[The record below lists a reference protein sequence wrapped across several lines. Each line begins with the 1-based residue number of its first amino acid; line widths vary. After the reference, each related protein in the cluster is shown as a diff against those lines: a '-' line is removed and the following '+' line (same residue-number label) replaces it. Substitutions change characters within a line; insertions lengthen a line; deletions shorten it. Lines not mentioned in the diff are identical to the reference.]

1 MRLWAW
7 EHFARI
13 VGLAL
18 VILGADVDVAAA
30 QRPPGADR
38 IIDLALELKAPALA
52 SLRASADAEVPGR
65 LSIGSGRRAANVLVR
80 LKGQQGSKR
89 SIDDKPAL
97 KISALGGATV
107 LGAVN
112 LTLNNM
118 VQDPTM
124 LHEAIGYRVY
134 AAAGVT
140 VPDTAYVRLSIN
152 GKPRGLYLLVDTI
165 DRRFLA
171 RRFGNGAGILYE
183 GAYGTDLRTAAAR
196 RFELD
201 EGSDPNRA
209 RLMRL
214 IRAVAEPGDGVFFG
228 PTALVDTPSFLRMM
242 AVQVLIADWD
252 NYYKA
257 NNYRIYWNPSAGRWF
272 FIPTGIDQ
280 TFSATRPVTAFGARG
295 VLFVKCLQSKRC
307 MNEYT
312 AALHAVADQ
321 FEQLNLTAEMDRL
334 LSVIGEAS
342 ASDPKKPYSA
352 ATMQA
357 ARSAMRQF
365 IANRPAIV
373 RKDLT
378 ARRPEVIARR
388 TASVPA
394 QSRQFR

>member
-1 MRLWAW
+1 MRPWAR
-7 EHFARI
+7 ESFARS
-13 VGLAL
+13 VGLCLAI
-18 VILGADVDVAAA
+18 VVAGVGFAAA
-30 QRPPGADR
+30 QRPQGADR
-38 IIDLALELKAPALA
+38 SRHTGIIDFALELKAPSLA
-52 SLRASADAEVPGR
+52 ALRASADAEVPGR
-65 LSIGSGRRAANVLVR
+65 LSTGGGRKAANVLVR

-97 KISALGGATV
+97 KITVLGGATV

-134 AAAGVT
+134 ATAGVM
-140 VPDTAYVRLSIN
+140 VPDTRFARLSIN
-152 GKPRGLYLLVDTI
+152 GQARGLYLLVDTI

-171 RRFGNGAGILYE
+171 RRFGNGTGILYE
-183 GAYGTDLRTAAAR
+183 GAYGTDLSPAAAR

-201 EGSDPNRA
+201 EGRDPNRA
-209 RLMRL
+209 QLMRL

-228 PTALVDTPSFLRMM
+228 PKALVDTRSFVRMM

-257 NNYRIYWNPSAGRWF
+257 NNYRIYWNPAAGRWF

-280 TFSATRPVTAFGARG
+280 TFSTTRPVTAFGARG

-307 MNEYT
+307 TNEYT
-312 AALHAVADQ
+312 AALREVADQ
-321 FEQLNLTAEMDRL
+321 FERLNLTAEMDRL

-342 ASDPKKPYSA
+342 ASDPKKPYST
-352 ATMQA
+352 ATMKA
-357 ARSAMRQF
+357 SRSAMRQF
-365 IANRPAIV
+365 IVNRPGIV
-373 RKDLT
+373 RKDLA
-378 ARRPEVIARR
+378 ARGPEA
-388 TASVPA
+388 VPRSA
-394 QSRQFR
+394 ATRSES